1 MRRAT
6 FRGRAGAGRRRGSA
20 LIAVL
25 WTIVVLTAVGFAL
38 STAVR
43 NEIDRAS
50 LSVDSTKAYF
60 LAHGAIEAAMQRIVR
75 RADPD
80 KPDEGFEVGRRFMR
94 FQFETGSADVEIV
107 GESGKLDI
115 NRAAPEALARLLAS
129 AGMAGGRA
137 LALAAAIADFRVRL
151 KQREV
156 RLYGPPQGGQI
167 NLSPGSSFDEQPTSI
182 QETEELLA
190 IPGITPDMLYGTFR
204 EAGRPAADGGR
215 GEARP
220 RLLRTGGL
228 MRNLTTRGATVV
240 NANYAS
246 PEMLLAAG
254 LTPDVVSAV
263 EDIRAVRP
271 LTPDDPGMGN
281 LDGFDAGIRLGLG
294 GRSQRYT
301 LTATARLAAAG
312 ADESRAVRSV
322 SAVVELGASDGPDP
336 IRIVRWYDQ
345 PF

>member
-1 MRRAT
+1 MRIRT
-6 FRGRAGAGRRRGSA
+6 SRGLVGVGRRRGSA
-20 LIAVL
+20 LLAVL
-25 WTIVVLTAVGFAL
+25 WTIIVLTAVGFAL
-38 STAVR
+38 STSVR

-75 RADPD
+75 PADPD
-80 KPDEGFEVGRRFMR
+80 NPDEGFAVGLRFMR
-94 FQFETGSADVEIV
+94 FQFKTGSADVEIV
-107 GESGKLDI
+107 GESGKMDI
-115 NRAAPEALARLLAS
+115 NRASPEALARLLAS
-129 AGMAGGRA
+129 SGVDSGRA
-137 LALAAAIADFRVRL
+137 LALAAAIADFRARL

-156 RLYGPPQGGQI
+156 RLYGPSEGEQI
-167 NLSPGSSFDEQPTSI
+167 NPPPGSSFEGQPTSI

-190 IPGITPDMLYGTFR
+190 IRGITPDLLYGSFR
-204 EAGRPAADGGR
+204 EVQRSAPDGGS
-215 GEARP
+215 GEAQP

-228 MRNLTTRGATVV
+228 IRNLTTRGSTVV

-246 PEMLLAAG
+246 PEMLMAAG
-254 LTPDVVSAV
+254 LTPGLVRAI
-263 EDIRAVRP
+263 EAIRAVRP
-271 LTPDDPGMGN
+271 LTPEDPGMEN
-281 LDGFDAGIRLGLG
+281 LGESTSEIRLGIG

-312 ADESRAVRSV
+312 ADEPRAVRSV

>member
-1 MRRAT
+1 MGDRRDSRRLC
-6 FRGRAGAGRRRGSA
+6 RGRGSA
-20 LIAVL
+20 LLAVL
-25 WTIVVLTAVGFAL
+25 WTIIVLSALGFAL
-38 STAVR
+38 STTVR

-75 RADPD
+75 PQDPER
-80 KPDEGFEVGRRFMR
+80 PDEGFDFGQRFMR
-94 FQFETGSADVEIV
+94 FQFATGSAEVEIV

-115 NRAAPEALARLLAS
+115 NRVAPQALARLLAAS
-129 AGMAGGRA
+129 GLDSGRA
-137 LALAAAIADFRVRL
+137 LALAAAIVDFRVRL
-151 KQREV
+151 SRREALLYAPPEGAQRN
-156 RLYGPPQGGQI
+156 P
-167 NLSPGSSFDEQPTSI
+167 LSDSSFEELPTSI

-190 IPGITPDMLYGTFR
+190 IPGITPELLYGAFR
-204 EAGRPAADGGR
+204 EVKRPASSSRR

-228 MRNLTTRGATVV
+228 MRNLTTRGSTVV
-240 NANYAS
+240 NVNYAS

-254 LTPDVVSAV
+254 LPSDVVDTV

-271 LTPDDPGMGN
+271 LTQDDPGMQN
-281 LDGFDAGIRLGLG
+281 LDRLGAGIQLGLG
-294 GRSQRYT
+294 GGSRRYA
-301 LTATARLAAAG
+301 LTATAHLDGAG
-312 ADESRAVRSV
+312 SPETRAVRSV
-322 SAVVELGASDGPDP
+322 SAVVELGSSEGPDP